1 MVIVIPAEGPSF
13 GTAASGTCM
22 WISFFEKSIL
32 FKPKISW
39 LDFIQETEVD
49 MDSFIISPIFPVKI
63 VDPFPLNILDSIRV
77 RVPPFKVYAN
87 P

>member
-1 MVIVIPAEGPSF
+1 
-13 GTAASGTCM
+13 
-22 WISFFEKSIL
+22 
-32 FKPKISW
+32 
-39 LDFIQETEVD
+39 